1 MNKKNFIKILQ
12 QPEKLS
18 KKELLFL
25 REISDEFP
33 YFQPSRAI
41 YLKSLAENED
51 IKFKK
56 HLKSTAIYSR
66 DRKILFDFIKNIQ
79 NQNDKVFF
87 NKNEIT
93 SALVENEI
101 SDSIEISEQNSFV
114 DWLKL
119 SNLKP
124 IDRSKETQA
133 VDKFISKKPKIR
145 VESNET
151 QSDNDKNDDLANQSG
166 FMTETLAKLYLNQK
180 NYEKA
185 IQSYKILILKF
196 PEKNSYFADQ
206 IKKIKKLK
214 K

>member
-25 REISDEFP
+25 QEISDEFP

-56 HLKSTAIYSR
+56 HLKSTAVYTR
-66 DRKILFDFIKNIQ
+66 DRKILFEFIKNIQ
-79 NQNDKVFF
+79 NQDDKIFF

-93 SALVENEI
+93 SAIVENSI
-101 SDSIEISEQNSFV
+101 SDSLEISEQNSFV

-124 IDRSKETQA
+124 IDRTKEAQT
-133 VDKFISKKPKIR
+133 VDKFISKKPKIKIKAD
-145 VESNET
+145 EIQT
-151 QSDNDKNDDLANQSG
+151 DNDINDDLSNQSG

>member
-1 MNKKNFIKILQ
+1 MI
-12 QPEKLS
+12 E
-18 KKELLFL
+18 EL
-25 REISDEFP
+25 EENSN
-33 YFQPSRAI
+33 
-41 YLKSLAENED
+41 KSLADNED

-56 HLKSTAIYSR
+56 YLKSTAVHTR

-124 IDRSKETQA
+124 IDRSTEAEA

-145 VESNET
+145 IEANET
-151 QSDNDKNDDLANQSG
+151 QTGNDKNDDLANQSG

-180 NYEKA
+180 NYGKA
-185 IQSYKILILKF
+185 IQSYKIIILKF

-206 IKKIKKLK
+206 IKKIKSLK

>member
-25 REISDEFP
+25 QEISDEFP
-33 YFQPSRAI
+33 YFQASRAI

-93 SALVENEI
+93 SALVENKI

-145 VESNET
+145 IEANET

>member
-12 QPEKLS
+12 QPENLT
-18 KKELLFL
+18 KKELVFL
-25 REISDEFP
+25 EEISQEFP

-41 YLKSLAENED
+41 YLKSLSENKD

-56 HLKSTAIYSR
+56 YLKTTAAYTR
-66 DRKILFDFIKNIQ
+66 DRKVLFDFIKKSQKQ
-79 NQNDKVFF
+79 NEKVFF
-87 NKNEIT
+87 NKNIIYKVRAE
-93 SALVENEI
+93 ENTLIHENA
-101 SDSIEISEQNSFV
+101 SQKNSFV

-124 IDRSKETQA
+124 IDRLNELDT
-133 VDKFISKKPKIR
+133 VDKFISKKPRLKAE
-145 VESNET
+145 VNQEEKDHD
-151 QSDNDKNDDLANQSG
+151 SDEELANKSVY
-166 FMTETLAKLYLNQK
+166 MTETLAKLYLNQK

-196 PEKNSYFADQ
+196 PEKNSYFANQ

>member
-25 REISDEFP
+25 QEISDEFP

-56 HLKSTAIYSR
+56 YLKSTAVYTR

-93 SALVENEI
+93 SALVENKI

-145 VESNET
+145 IEANET

-196 PEKNSYFADQ
+196 PETNSYFADE

>member
-12 QPEKLS
+12 QPKNLS
-18 KKELLFL
+18 ENELSFLKE
-25 REISDEFP
+25 INSEFP
-33 YFQPSRAI
+33 YFQTSKAI

-51 IKFKK
+51 IKFNKF
-56 HLKSTAIYSR
+56 LSLTAAYTR
-66 DRKILFDFIKNIQ
+66 DRKILFDFIKNSQ
-79 NQNDKVFF
+79 NQNDKVYF
-87 NKNEIT
+87 NKNEIK
-93 SALVENEI
+93 SILVDNKSNEKLI
-101 SDSIEISEQNSFV
+101 KGENSFV
-114 DWLKL
+114 DWLMI

-124 IDRSKETQA
+124 IDRTIENDTI
-133 VDKFISKKPKIR
+133 DKFISKKPKIR
-145 VESNET
+145 VE
-151 QSDNDKNDDLANQSG
+151 ANQKELIDDRSDEIINQDG
-166 FMTETLAKLYLNQK
+166 YMTETLAKLYLNQK

>member
-41 YLKSLAENED
+41 YLKSLADNED

-56 HLKSTAIYSR
+56 YLKSTAIYSR

-93 SALVENEI
+93 SALVENKI

-145 VESNET
+145 IEANET

>member
-25 REISDEFP
+25 QEISDEFP

-93 SALVENEI
+93 SAIVENSI
-101 SDSIEISEQNSFV
+101 SDSLEISEQNSFV

-124 IDRSKETQA
+124 IDRTKEAQT
-133 VDKFISKKPKIR
+133 VDKFISKKPKIKIKADK
-145 VESNET
+145 T
-151 QSDNDKNDDLANQSG
+151 QTENDINDDLSNQSG

>member
-1 MNKKNFIKILQ
+1 MLQ

-25 REISDEFP
+25 KEISDEFP

-56 HLKSTAIYSR
+56 YLKATAVYTR

-93 SALVENEI
+93 SAIVENSV
-101 SDSIEISEQNSFV
+101 SDSLEISEQNSFV

-124 IDRSKETQA
+124 IDRTKEAQT
-133 VDKFISKKPKIR
+133 VDKFISKKPKIKIKADK
-145 VESNET
+145 T
-151 QSDNDKNDDLANQSG
+151 QTENDINDDLSNQSG

>member
-12 QPEKLS
+12 QPENLT
-18 KKELLFL
+18 KKELVFL
-25 REISDEFP
+25 EEISQEFP

-41 YLKSLAENED
+41 YLKSLSENKD

-56 HLKSTAIYSR
+56 HLKTTAAYTR
-66 DRKILFDFIKNIQ
+66 DRKVLFDFIKKSQKQ
-79 NQNDKVFF
+79 NEKVFF
-87 NKNEIT
+87 NKNIISKVMAE
-93 SALVENEI
+93 ENTLIDENA
-101 SDSIEISEQNSFV
+101 SQKNSFV

-124 IDRSKETQA
+124 IDRLNESDT
-133 VDKFISKKPKIR
+133 VDKFISKKPRLKAE
-145 VESNET
+145 VNQEEDHD
-151 QSDNDKNDDLANQSG
+151 SDEELANKSVY
-166 FMTETLAKLYLNQK
+166 MTETLAKLYLNQK

-196 PEKNSYFADQ
+196 PEKNSYFANQ
-206 IKKIKKLK
+206 ITNMKKLK

>member
-1 MNKKNFIKILQ
+1 MNKKNFTKILQ

-18 KKELLFL
+18 KKELNFL
-25 REISDEFP
+25 EEITDEFP
-33 YFQPSRAI
+33 YFQPNRAI
-41 YLKSLAENED
+41 YLKSLAENKD

-56 HLKSTAIYSR
+56 YLKSTAVYTR

-93 SALVENEI
+93 SALVENKI
-101 SDSIEISEQNSFV
+101 SDSIKISEQNSFI
-114 DWLKL
+114 DWLNL

-124 IDRSKETQA
+124 IDRTKEA
-133 VDKFISKKPKIR
+133 HAADKFISKKPKIR
-145 VESNET
+145 TETNET
-151 QSDNDKNDDLANQSG
+151 QIDNDENYDLANQVG

>member
-25 REISDEFP
+25 QEISDEFP

-41 YLKSLAENED
+41 YLKSLADNED

-56 HLKSTAIYSR
+56 NLKSTAIYTR

-93 SALVENEI
+93 SALVENNI
-101 SDSIEISEQNSFV
+101 SDSVEISEQNSFV

-124 IDRSKETQA
+124 IDRSKEIQA

-145 VESNET
+145 IEANET
-151 QSDNDKNDDLANQSG
+151 QSDNDKIDDLANQSG

>member
-25 REISDEFP
+25 QEISDEFP

-51 IKFKK
+51 IKFRKY
-56 HLKSTAIYSR
+56 LKSTAIYSR

-93 SALVENEI
+93 SALVENKI

-145 VESNET
+145 IEANET
-151 QSDNDKNDDLANQSG
+151 RPDNDNNDDLADQSG

>member
-25 REISDEFP
+25 QEISHEFP

-56 HLKSTAIYSR
+56 YLKSTAIYSR

-93 SALVENEI
+93 SALVENKI

-124 IDRSKETQA
+124 IDRSKEDET
-133 VDKFISKKPKIR
+133 VDEFISKKPKIR
-145 VESNET
+145 IEANET
-151 QSDNDKNDDLANQSG
+151 QTGDDKNDDLENQSG

>member
-25 REISDEFP
+25 QEISDEFP

-93 SALVENEI
+93 SALIENKI
-101 SDSIEISEQNSFV
+101 SDSTEISEQNSFV

-145 VESNET
+145 IEANET

>member
-25 REISDEFP
+25 EEISREFP

-56 HLKSTAIYSR
+56 YLKSTAVYTR

-93 SALVENEI
+93 SAIVENSI
-101 SDSIEISEQNSFV
+101 SNSLEISEQNSFV

-124 IDRSKETQA
+124 IDRTKEAQT
-133 VDKFISKKPKIR
+133 VDKFISKKPKIKIKADKTKT
-145 VESNET
+145 E
-151 QSDNDKNDDLANQSG
+151 NDINDDLSNQSG

-180 NYEKA
+180 NYEK
-185 IQSYKILILKF
+185 LIEQTTNEISNFIDKANL
-196 PEKNSYFADQ
+196 EKLS
-206 IKKIKKLK
+206 
-214 K
+214 

>member
-25 REISDEFP
+25 QEISDEFP

-41 YLKSLAENED
+41 YLKSLADNED

-56 HLKSTAIYSR
+56 YLKSTAIYTR

-93 SALVENEI
+93 SALVENKI
-101 SDSIEISEQNSFV
+101 SNSIEISEQNSFV

-145 VESNET
+145 IEANET
-151 QSDNDKNDDLANQSG
+151 QSHNDKNDDLANQSG

>member
-25 REISDEFP
+25 QEISDEFP

-93 SALVENEI
+93 SALVENKI
-101 SDSIEISEQNSFV
+101 SDSKEISEQNSFV

-124 IDRSKETQA
+124 IDRSKEDET
-133 VDKFISKKPKIR
+133 VDEFISKKPKIR
-145 VESNET
+145 IEANET
-151 QSDNDKNDDLANQSG
+151 QNGDDKNDDLENQSG

>member
-12 QPEKLS
+12 KPDKLS
-18 KKELLFL
+18 KKDILFL
-25 REISDEFP
+25 EEISHEFP

-56 HLKSTAIYSR
+56 YLKSTAVYTR

-79 NQNDKVFF
+79 NQNEKVFF
-87 NKNEIT
+87 NKNEIA
-93 SALVENEI
+93 SALIENEI
-101 SDSIEISEQNSFV
+101 SNSIEISEHNSFV

-124 IDRSKETQA
+124 IDRDKEDQTI
-133 VDKFISKKPKIR
+133 DKFISKKPKIKI
-145 VESNET
+145 ETSET
-151 QSDNDKNDDLANQSG
+151 QTDNYKNDDLANQSG

-180 NYEKA
+180 NYVKA

-196 PEKNSYFADQ
+196 PEKSSYFANQ
-206 IKKIKKLK
+206 IKKIQKLK

>member
-25 REISDEFP
+25 QEISDEFP

-41 YLKSLAENED
+41 YLKSLADNED

-56 HLKSTAIYSR
+56 YLKSTAIYSR

-93 SALVENEI
+93 SALVENKI

-124 IDRSKETQA
+124 IDRSKEAET

-145 VESNET
+145 IEANET
-151 QSDNDKNDDLANQSG
+151 QTGDDKNDDLENQSG

>member
-25 REISDEFP
+25 QEISDEFP

-41 YLKSLAENED
+41 YLKSLADNED

-56 HLKSTAIYSR
+56 YLKSTSIYSR

-93 SALVENEI
+93 SALVENKI

-145 VESNET
+145 IEANET

>member
-25 REISDEFP
+25 KEISDEFP

-56 HLKSTAIYSR
+56 YLKSTAVYTR

-79 NQNDKVFF
+79 NQDDKIFF

-93 SALVENEI
+93 SAIVENSI
-101 SDSIEISEQNSFV
+101 SDSLEISEQNSFV

-124 IDRSKETQA
+124 IDRTKEEKT
-133 VDKFISKKPKIR
+133 VDIFISKKPKI
-145 VESNET
+145 NIKADKT
-151 QSDNDKNDDLANQSG
+151 QTENDTNDDLSNQSG

>member
-25 REISDEFP
+25 QEISDEFP

-41 YLKSLAENED
+41 YLKSLADNED

-56 HLKSTAIYSR
+56 YLKSTAIYTR

-93 SALVENEI
+93 SALVENKI
-101 SDSIEISEQNSFV
+101 SNSIEISEQNSFV

-145 VESNET
+145 IEANET
-151 QSDNDKNDDLANQSG
+151 QSHNDKNDDLANQSG

-196 PEKNSYFADQ
+196 PEKKQLLCRPN
-206 IKKIKKLK
+206 
-214 K
+214 

>member
-25 REISDEFP
+25 KEISHEFP

-93 SALVENEI
+93 SALVENKI

-145 VESNET
+145 IEANET

>member
-1 MNKKNFIKILQ
+1 MNKKNFIKMLQ

-25 REISDEFP
+25 KEISDEFP

-56 HLKSTAIYSR
+56 YLKSTAVYTR
-66 DRKILFDFIKNIQ
+66 NRKILFDFIKNIQ
-79 NQNDKVFF
+79 NQNEKVFF

-93 SALVENEI
+93 SAIVENRI
-101 SDSIEISEQNSFV
+101 SDSLEISEQNSFV

-124 IDRSKETQA
+124 IDRSKEVQT
-133 VDKFISKKPKIR
+133 VDKFISKKPKIKIKAD
-145 VESNET
+145 ENQT
-151 QSDNDKNDDLANQSG
+151 DNDVNDDLSNQSG

>member
-25 REISDEFP
+25 QEISDEFP

-41 YLKSLAENED
+41 YLKSLADNED
-51 IKFKK
+51 IKFKNY
-56 HLKSTAIYSR
+56 LKSTAIYTR

-93 SALVENEI
+93 SALVENKI
-101 SDSIEISEQNSFV
+101 SNSIEISEQNSFV

-145 VESNET
+145 IEANET

>member
-25 REISDEFP
+25 QEISHEFP

-56 HLKSTAIYSR
+56 YLKSTAIYTR
-66 DRKILFDFIKNIQ
+66 NRKILFDFIKNIQ

-93 SALVENEI
+93 SALVENKI

-124 IDRSKETQA
+124 IDRTKETQA

-145 VESNET
+145 IESEELEANNEI
-151 QSDNDKNDDLANQSG
+151 SDNLQNNAG

>member
-25 REISDEFP
+25 EEISREFP

-56 HLKSTAIYSR
+56 YLKSTAVYTR

-93 SALVENEI
+93 SAIVEKSI
-101 SDSIEISEQNSFV
+101 SDSLEISEQNSFI

-124 IDRSKETQA
+124 IDRTKEAQT
-133 VDKFISKKPKIR
+133 VDKFISKKPKIKIKADK
-145 VESNET
+145 T
-151 QSDNDKNDDLANQSG
+151 QTENDINDLSNQSG

-206 IKKIKKLK
+206 IKKIKSLK